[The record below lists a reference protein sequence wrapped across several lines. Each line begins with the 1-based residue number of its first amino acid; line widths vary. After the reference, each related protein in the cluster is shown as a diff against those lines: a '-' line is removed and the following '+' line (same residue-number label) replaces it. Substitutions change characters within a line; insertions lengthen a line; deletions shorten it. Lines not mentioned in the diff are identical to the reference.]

1 MTRLTPLILV
11 ALTLPL
17 LAQAPKPR
25 DPMVLPETTKQISP
39 HVYAIPDT
47 DTTPGVPNIGIIVGT
62 RAALIVDTGMGNPN
76 GAIVYAEAQKL
87 APNHQLYLVTTHI
100 HPEHDLGANA
110 FPASTKMIRSTD
122 QEKEIAENG
131 LNTAHAFAARDA
143 VNANLLKDAAFR
155 KADITFDKEY
165 TLDLGGGVQVR
176 ILAVGPDHTLGDT
189 VTFVTPDA
197 VLFSGDTAMRGQPA
211 FTSPHSSLNHWLG
224 TLDQLDALKPKIVVP
239 SHGPIG
245 DAAYISGYRSYLTRI
260 RDRAAALKQQGKSV
274 DEAVAAITAEM
285 QPQYPDAGRLGGAIR
300 NAYKEAP

>member
-1 MTRLTPLILV
+1 
-11 ALTLPL
+11 
-17 LAQAPKPR
+17 
-25 DPMVLPETTKQISP
+25 MVLPETTKQISP

-47 DTTPGVPNIGIIVGT
+47 DTTQGLPNIGIIVGS
-62 RAALIVDTGMGNPN
+62 RAALVVDTGMGNPN
-76 GAIVYAEAQKL
+76 GALVYGEAQKL

-110 FPASTKMIRSTD
+110 FPASTKMIRSKD
-122 QEKEIAENG
+122 EEKDIAENG
-131 LNTAHAFAARDA
+131 LNTAHAFASRDA

-197 VLFSGDTAMRGQPA
+197 VLFTGDTAMRGQPA
-211 FTSPHSSLNHWLG
+211 FTSPYSSLNHWLG
-224 TLDQLDALKPKIVVP
+224 TLDQLEALHPKIVVP

-245 DAAYISGYRSYLTRI
+245 DAAFISGYRSYLTHV
-260 RDRAAALKQQGKSV
+260 RDRAAALKRQSKSV

-300 NAYKEAP
+300 AAYKEAP